1 MNKTLVIL
9 TYEVF
14 SGLQWIKLLNVLFG
28 KQTNFEFEKYI

>member
-14 SGLQWIKLLNVLFG
+14 SGLQCIQLLKILVGEQATFD
-28 KQTNFEFEKYI
+28 